1 MGNWC
6 VQPWNTGDAVGDGGY
21 SDIRRWTWRGPD
33 ITFAS
38 MSEVT
43 PVVAETA
50 PQIHTGP
57 TTGEHAGSLS
67 GASAVLLLVTFA
79 SAIFLNAALLF
90 AVQPM
95 FTKMVL
101 PLLGGSPAIWNTC
114 LLFFQTALLA
124 GYLYAHLTSRIWSPK
139 VQAGVHLVLLLGSL
153 ALLPIRVPSAWS
165 HPTGT
170 VLPIPWLLGLLTVSL
185 GAPFFLLAAGA
196 PMLQRWF
203 ASTRHRAADNPYFL
217 YAASNLG
224 SFAALLAYPFL
235 IEPRLRVSEQT
246 VSWLEIYYFLIAL
259 LALCALM
266 TYLLRGARAT
276 GPMVSVAASAPEAAV
291 MVPPSVAS
299 VDAGVVTRQ
308 TKGSA
313 PFVSSGDVR
322 DATGGGEAAASTTIP
337 GASGMPD
344 ASAKAPGRPTI
355 IPNRHWRLRWVLLAF
370 APSSLLIGVTT
381 YLSTDIASVPFLWVI
396 PLALYLLTFVLVFA
410 RRPPLGRGFML
421 LLQLALGLALMVSIC
436 IGPGRRITTQAAL
449 HLLAFFVTAMVCHRE
464 LADSR
469 PRAEHLTEFYL
480 WMSLGGVLGGVFNVI
495 LAPQLYD
502 TLIEYPFALV
512 IALGLRPSFS
522 RQFGS
527 RRALLL
533 DLLLPAL
540 VCAAVWGGYRL
551 PKPPDEWGTY
561 GTQIFLG
568 VAGLVVALFWKRPFR
583 LALGAFAIYGG
594 ARFADAANS
603 DIIFQRRSFFGIYRV
618 RQILEYTVLQNG
630 TTTHGAESTN
640 PERRLEPITYYFRGG
655 PLGQIFETVATSRPL
670 RRVAVVGLG
679 TGTTACYGR
688 TGERWTYYEIDPLV
702 VRIARSPSLFS
713 YIRDCPPTIDIVLG
727 DARLSLAQAPDSEFD
742 LIILDA
748 FTSDAIPAHLLTREA
763 LALYRRK
770 LRDGGAVAFH
780 ISNRYVDLRPVLTGL
795 ADDARIPGAV
805 GDRDVTAEERLK
817 LYYGSRWVVL
827 ANKPA
832 TLATLLRQPDWTPL
846 PPEPATRVWTD
857 DYSDI
862 LSVLRWR

>member
-1 MGNWC
+1 M
-6 VQPWNTGDAVGDGGY
+6 
-21 SDIRRWTWRGPD
+21 
-33 ITFAS
+33 
-38 MSEVT
+38 
-43 PVVAETA
+43 VAEAALQTV
-50 PQIHTGP
+50 TGP
-57 TTGEHAGSLS
+57 TTGEDVGSLS
-67 GASAVLLLVTFA
+67 GTRAALLLVTFA

-139 VQAGVHLVLLLGSL
+139 VQAGVHLLLLLGSL
-153 ALLPIRVPSAWS
+153 ALLPIHVPLTWS
-165 HPTGT
+165 HPNGT

-185 GAPFFLLAAGA
+185 GLPFVLLAAGA

-259 LALCALM
+259 IALCAVV
-266 TYLLRGARAT
+266 TYLLRGPRAT
-276 GPMVSVAASAPEAAV
+276 APVVSVPADAAVVKPRTASADAGTVRPQAGASAGIAGAADVGAAS
-291 MVPPSVAS
+291 
-299 VDAGVVTRQ
+299 D
-308 TKGSA
+308 
-313 PFVSSGDVR
+313 
-322 DATGGGEAAASTTIP
+322 GGEAAADTT
-337 GASGMPD
+337 MPD
-344 ASAKAPGRPTI
+344 ASQPDAFVPDAAMKPVGRPTI
-355 IPNRHWRLRWVLLAF
+355 VPNRHWRLRWVLLAF

-396 PLALYLLTFVLVFA
+396 PLALYLLTFVLVFS
-410 RRPPLGRGFML
+410 RRPPLGRSFML
-421 LLQLALGLALMVSIC
+421 FLQLALGLALMVSIC
-436 IGPGRRITTQAAL
+436 AGPGRRITTQAAL

-469 PRAEHLTEFYL
+469 PRVEHLTEFYL

-512 IALGLRPSFS
+512 IAFGLRPSFS

-527 RRALLL
+527 RRVLLL
-533 DLLLPAL
+533 DLLFPAL
-540 VCAAVWGGYRL
+540 VCAAVWGGFRL
-551 PKPPDEWGTY
+551 PKPPDEWGLY

-568 VAGLVVALFWKRPFR
+568 AAALVVAVFWKRPFR

-603 DIIFQRRSFFGIYRV
+603 DIIFQRRSFFGVYRV

-630 TTTHGAESTN
+630 TTTHGAESTD
-640 PERRLEPITYYFRGG
+640 PDRRLEPITYYFRGG
-655 PLGQIFETVATSRPL
+655 PLGQIFENVATSGGL

-702 VRIARSPSLFS
+702 VRIARSSLFS

-727 DARLSLAQAPDSEFD
+727 DARLSLTQAPDSEFD

-763 LALYRRK
+763 LALYLRK
-770 LRDGGAVAFH
+770 LRDGGEVAFH

-805 GDRDVTAEERLK
+805 GDRDVTSEERLK

-827 ANKPA
+827 ARKPA